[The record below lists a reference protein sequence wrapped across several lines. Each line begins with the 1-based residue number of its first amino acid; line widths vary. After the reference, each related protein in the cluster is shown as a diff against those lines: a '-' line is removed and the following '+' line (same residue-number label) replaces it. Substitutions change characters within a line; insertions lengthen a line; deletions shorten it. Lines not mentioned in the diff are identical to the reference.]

1 MAATLAVIMVPME
14 AFEKDVSAAENSVV
28 TDYLQDTDI
37 ITISPAENHG
47 NQTLTDSEGWS
58 LTIQNNNTSD
68 GNDLQMWQYGVSD
81 KLRVWHYN
89 HSNAPADNSFWL
101 CAVNWRETPSSR
113 FVDVEGKNPKKG
125 SNIHVWHAKNK
136 LKDNKSKWFQ
146 LVNDNDSDPETYYI
160 KNVRTNLYLAPENYF
175 KGDNECLAKGKNT
188 VLSDQ
193 EFKWRV
199 EVINRTPDAVKSQR
213 EWMKNISGSTHLSE
227 INIPGTHDSSTAN
240 VEGSWN
246 EGANSVACQK
256 YFIREMLEVGVRA
269 FDLRMKFKSGDGLIM
284 LHGQNWAVCHTED
297 TNNMARNL
305 TFDDVMGYY
314 KEYLEKHPSE
324 TIIATFKND
333 NGNEAQTSKAFK
345 EVIDKYS
352 NIMYDWSSTSPTLND
367 VRGKV
372 VGFSRI
378 GNVTGG
384 IYGPNISKW
393 DDNYNPSKNNHAQL
407 INNSKPEVYVQDYY
421 KTSATPKSKYVYNT
435 VVDANTSGS
444 GAALSTSF
452 LINYTS
458 CTSVNPLTSSRIVNQ
473 YVRTDSKFRYYID
486 NKKRLGITAMDYID
500 AQLAKMIYQSNRKSN
515 YRKYINTILKS
526 NDIYSINSR
535 NYTASYSPESS
546 EDSTSIYK
554 GDDYTLTVTWPTP
567 DTLMYGYSLADAAF
581 EGGFAEVTLNDGSS
595 YIIDGEFAFKD
606 FSIYP
611 SVSDSNST
619 QYTLTFVP
627 LDSEFPILETKTT
640 LTVVKRP
647 LKIYIGDYKQQ
658 YGDTADSWRDIVLF
672 LGRVAEKDWDQLS
685 KVNMVIEKDG
695 IDNNLNFNKNTKVSD
710 ILTADLPI
718 GSKGAVYVNYED
730 KKVKDFPNYD
740 INVQATGTWE
750 IVPRELTIEWNS
762 RSHYLTG
769 DKVNVTAD
777 IGNIYN
783 DEDVDVEIN
792 TVQGETIDGTTEYTA
807 TAVLI
812 GADAANYELP
822 EYSSSFTYT
831 VSDAAKTIME
841 PDIRLSETDFIYD
854 GKEKTPDVSLYDD
867 GVLIPS
873 DEYTI
878 EYSDNVKSGLAS
890 VTITDKTGGCYDLV
904 FSDDSGNKVNSTTL
918 YFVIESNIEG
928 LIGDANDDG
937 VVSIR
942 DAAFIARKLAQGK
955 ADELPECADYNEDG
969 FINVRDAAA
978 IAIYLATANK

>member
-1 MAATLAVIMVPME
+1 
-14 AFEKDVSAAENSVV
+14 
-28 TDYLQDTDI
+28 
-37 ITISPAENHG
+37 
-47 NQTLTDSEGWS
+47 
-58 LTIQNNNTSD
+58 
-68 GNDLQMWQYGVSD
+68 
-81 KLRVWHYN
+81 
-89 HSNAPADNSFWL
+89 
-101 CAVNWRETPSSR
+101 
-113 FVDVEGKNPKKG
+113 
-125 SNIHVWHAKNK
+125 
-136 LKDNKSKWFQ
+136 
-146 LVNDNDSDPETYYI
+146 
-160 KNVRTNLYLAPENYF
+160 
-175 KGDNECLAKGKNT
+175 
-188 VLSDQ
+188 
-193 EFKWRV
+193 
-199 EVINRTPDAVKSQR
+199 
-213 EWMKNISGSTHLSE
+213 
-227 INIPGTHDSSTAN
+227 
-240 VEGSWN
+240 
-246 EGANSVACQK
+246 
-256 YFIREMLEVGVRA
+256 
-269 FDLRMKFKSGDGLIM
+269 
-284 LHGQNWAVCHTED
+284 
-297 TNNMARNL
+297 
-305 TFDDVMGYY
+305 
-314 KEYLEKHPSE
+314 
-324 TIIATFKND
+324 
-333 NGNEAQTSKAFK
+333 
-345 EVIDKYS
+345 
-352 NIMYDWSSTSPTLND
+352 
-367 VRGKV
+367 
-372 VGFSRI
+372 
-378 GNVTGG
+378 
-384 IYGPNISKW
+384 
-393 DDNYNPSKNNHAQL
+393 
-407 INNSKPEVYVQDYY
+407 
-421 KTSATPKSKYVYNT
+421 
-435 VVDANTSGS
+435 
-444 GAALSTSF
+444 
-452 LINYTS
+452 
-458 CTSVNPLTSSRIVNQ
+458 
-473 YVRTDSKFRYYID
+473 
-486 NKKRLGITAMDYID
+486 
-500 AQLAKMIYQSNRKSN
+500 
-515 YRKYINTILKS
+515 
-526 NDIYSINSR
+526 
-535 NYTASYSPESS
+535 
-546 EDSTSIYK
+546 
-554 GDDYTLTVTWPTP
+554 
-567 DTLMYGYSLADAAF
+567 MYGYSLADAAF

-718 GSKGAVYVNYED
+718 GSKGAVYVNYEG